1 MVGSGYNLSIE
12 SIKLVSRLY
21 VGYEEGKGSKLALK
35 FLAYET
41 EREKLNLLS

>member
-21 VGYEEGKGSKLALK
+21 VGYEEGKRVKVSFKVFSL
-35 FLAYET
+35 
-41 EREKLNLLS
+41 